1 MPEPP
6 WPPLVRALSATAG
19 RAAVQ
24 RALPLYLGVI
34 ITASVLLE
42 GSGVR
47 PADVVASALERRDE
61 RLLLYAAWIVVSLPA
76 LRALLTTPSSFFLR
90 TLPLARWRVLA
101 VQCAG
106 VLVAEA
112 PWAYLWLRGGGFGV
126 GTAAVAAAVAGA
138 ALVLSGVERASE
150 RVAALVLVSAL
161 CVGCDW
167 PLLLG
172 LSAPIAGLGVRRVW
186 LRAPELRGVR
196 RARSWVGGPPVVGLA
211 SSYCLVLW
219 RQARAQWIRAAG
231 LALLALVAAYF
242 AVKNTRPASADQLLG
257 LSLSLLSPAL
267 ILGGAALSGPLLRIE
282 AQLGWL
288 LAVSGVSQRTEQLAR
303 LTPLALSG
311 LSLASLHAGALGLG
325 LAVPL
330 RLGLLL
336 LLLEAAAAVLLSLLV
351 LGVARWAIRG
361 DGSDASRLLFGV
373 GGLLLGAIASL
384 VWFGSVAVLG
394 WAPLAALAASEQ
406 RPKQRLAL
414 ALGSRLER

>member
-47 PADVVASALERRDE
+47 PADVVASALERRGE

-90 TLPLARWRVLA
+90 SLPLARWRVLA

-150 RVAALVLVSAL
+150 RVAALVLASAL

-172 LSAPIAGLGVRRVW
+172 LSAPIASLGVRRVW

-211 SSYCLVLW
+211 SSYGLVLW

-242 AVKNTRPASADQLLG
+242 AVKNTRAASADQLLG

-267 ILGGAALSGPLLRIE
+267 ILGGAGLSGPLLRVE

-311 LSLASLHAGALGLG
+311 LSFASLHAGALGLG

-384 VWFGSVAVLG
+384 VWFGSVAMLG
-394 WAPLAALAASEQ
+394 WTPLAALAASER
-406 RPKQRLAL
+406 RPKQRPAL